1 MLIFDYEKELV
12 QCMSSS
18 ERISTEYILFDNY
31 REEYGQKYD
40 GISDT
45 TKSIYCLKNKILA
58 IEAESSQRIGELEY
72 MSDEFHETYS
82 EILLLNIYQANSNQ
96 MIETFLFQSLQN
108 QSTDFRIEPNTEYD
122 FLVFDDWTF
131 SIIATKIEEPDIQKL
146 KTLNNQQSSGEE
158 IHTLQNGKPVSPVHL
173 VDGRPTTIGDKRVH

>member
-1 MLIFDYEKELV
+1 MLNFDYEKELTR
-12 QCMSSS
+12 CMGS
-18 ERISTEYILFDNY
+18 RDQISTEYILFDNY
-31 REEYGQKYD
+31 REEYGQKYA

-72 MSDEFHETYS
+72 MSDEFHKTYS

-96 MIETFLFQSLQN
+96 MIETLLLQSLQN
-108 QSTDFRIEPNTEYD
+108 QSTDFRIEPNTEYV
-122 FLVFDDWTF
+122 FLMFDDWTF

-146 KTLNNQQSSGEE
+146 RTLNNQQSSGEE
-158 IHTLQNGKPVSPVHL
+158 ILTPSNSKPVLPVHL
-173 VDGRPTTIGDKRVH
+173 VDGRPVTIGNKMVH